1 MLLTVQDCA
10 RGVFCLIC
18 VGLVMVERVRR
29 SRAGSPNMG
38 FHVFFRDFG
47 WPQATANLAL
57 PQGSFLSHQCGV
69 WGMLASAIQ
78 VDWMRH
84 AVSEAGI
91 ESLVLQLA
99 LLVLLPGG
107 RLSGHTVLGARCHV
121 GCRVC
126 ICAEH

>member
-1 MLLTVQDCA
+1 
-10 RGVFCLIC
+10 
-18 VGLVMVERVRR
+18 
-29 SRAGSPNMG
+29 MG
-38 FHVFFRDFG
+38 FHVFFRDFV

-57 PQGSFLSHQCGV
+57 PQGSFLSHHCGV
-69 WGMLASAIQ
+69 LGMLASAIQ

-107 RLSGHTVLGARCHV
+107 RLSGHTVLGARWGEGYAFALSIKRV
-121 GCRVC
+121 GELHSSSR
-126 ICAEH
+126 